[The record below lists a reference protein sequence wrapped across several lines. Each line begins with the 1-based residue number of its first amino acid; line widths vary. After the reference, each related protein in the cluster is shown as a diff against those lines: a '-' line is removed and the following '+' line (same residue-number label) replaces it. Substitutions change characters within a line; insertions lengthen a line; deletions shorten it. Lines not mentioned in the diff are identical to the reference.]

1 MSMSESPNKAKQ
13 SFHEDLE
20 SNRLQWAA
28 TKFYPY
34 TEDVFSLGLTMLQV
48 AYQCSGPELKMM
60 RQDPETLC

>member
-48 AYQCSGPELKMM
+48 AY
-60 RQDPETLC
+60 